1 MTADLPTLAEQALAN
16 LVDQFAR
23 PLDFLRELAQNSID
37 AGSPRIDVS
46 VAWDP
51 PRPGESE
58 GVLRISV
65 DDYGE
70 GMDGAIID
78 NQLTRL
84 FASSKEHDL
93 TKIGKFGIGFTS
105 IFAIRP
111 EAVLLRTGRQGE
123 YWELLFHADRT
134 FDKVRIDEPVSGTKV

>member
-1 MTADLPTLAEQALAN
+1 MAIEPLTTGAPTLAEQALAN
-16 LVDQFAR
+16 LVNQFAR

-46 VAWDP
+46 VSFTP
-51 PRPGESE
+51 PSPEE
-58 GVLRISV
+58 THGVLRIQV

-70 GMDGAIID
+70 GMDEDTID

-84 FASSKEHDL
+84 FSSSKEHDL

-111 EAVLLRTGRQGE
+111 EAVLLRTG
-123 YWELLFHADRT
+123 
-134 FDKVRIDEPVSGTKV
+134 